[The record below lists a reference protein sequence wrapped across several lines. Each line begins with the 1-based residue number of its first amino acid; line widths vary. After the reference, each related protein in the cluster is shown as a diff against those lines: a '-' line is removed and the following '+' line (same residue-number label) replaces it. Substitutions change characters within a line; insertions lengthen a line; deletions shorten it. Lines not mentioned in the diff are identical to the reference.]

1 MTKIEKIIIITSISL
16 LLQSCKLWP
25 YRSDFDCPI
34 PDGLQC
40 KSLYEVN
47 ELVDSG
53 MFDEKIIN
61 DKKTNNPR
69 CHCRKIKNWGSNANT

>member
-1 MTKIEKIIIITSISL
+1 MTKIAKIIIITSISL

-25 YRSDFDCPI
+25 YKSDFDCPI

-53 MFDEKIIN
+53 AFDEKIDGKPVKELDN
-61 DKKTNNPR
+61 ADNTRCKCKKLN
-69 CHCRKIKNWGSNANT
+69 